1 VRNIFDN
8 NRQSDTVA
16 AVKEILKHHSDTKQI
31 QDTPNSV

>member
-1 VRNIFDN
+1 MG
-8 NRQSDTVA
+8 TVA